1 MSLLR
6 CLIGQLCR
14 LALICIG
21 MPVVCLIYAALTIRL
36 GSLARLPEMTLIFA
50 IELVLALV
58 LLAILKKAFPRIR
71 IMVLLLALF
80 FICFLGGYFTG
91 YRIGVSTYSRA
102 QWEES
107 INQYNNIN
115 KNSLSDNQK
124 EIIWNKIITDPQLY
138 YMANK
143 VAAHN
148 AIPVTIFLSAF
159 LYIFFLRKWSVEPA
173 IFKDY
178 EA

>member
-6 CLIGQLCR
+6 SLIGQVCR

-21 MPVVCLIYAALTIRL
+21 VPVVCLIYAALTIRL

-50 IELVLALV
+50 VELVLALV
-58 LLAILKKAFPRIR
+58 SLTILKKAFPRIR

-80 FICFLGGYFTG
+80 IICLLGGYFTG
-91 YRIGVSTYSRA
+91 YRIGLSTYSRA
-102 QWEES
+102 QWESS
-107 INQYNNIN
+107 INLN
-115 KNSLSDNQK
+115 KNNLSENQK
-124 EIIWNKIITDPQLY
+124 EIIWNKIIADPQLY

-148 AIPVTIFLSAF
+148 SIPVTILLSAF
-159 LYIFFLRKWSVEPA
+159 FYVFFMRKWSLETA
-173 IFKDY
+173 ILKD
-178 EA
+178 